1 MLRRPPRSTR
11 TDTLCPYTTLFRSV
25 AAQAL
30 GGVEVVAGAGD
41 EGDRAMSG
49 VDHVPHHLAR
59 TTVVVDPHR
68 AQAALP
74 RTAAEAAVHPPRQHA
89 GAAVVVHHAGLP
101 AERPQHHTPTT
112 APPTRQPRGP
122 PHRHVAPA

>member
-49 VDHVPHHLAR
+49 VDQVPHHLAR
-59 TTVVVDPHR
+59 AAVVVDAHR
-68 AQAALP
+68 AQAGFA
-74 RTAAEAAVHPPRQHA
+74 RAAVEAAVHQHRRHA
-89 GAAVVVHHAGLP
+89 GAEVVVHDAGLD
-101 AERPQHHTPTT
+101 RKS
-112 APPTRQPRGP
+112 TRLNSSP
-122 PHRHVAPA
+122 